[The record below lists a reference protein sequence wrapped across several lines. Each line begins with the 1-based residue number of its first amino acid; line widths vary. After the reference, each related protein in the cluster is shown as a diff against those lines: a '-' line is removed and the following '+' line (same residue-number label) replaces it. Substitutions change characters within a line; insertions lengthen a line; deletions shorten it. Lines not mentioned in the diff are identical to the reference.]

1 MSDKVFHPT
10 DVLWQPHEK
19 AIYSAGR
26 RERLRKLPLQVLS
39 HESLPSMCQ
48 RLKESLVGMA
58 VGYMVVR
65 HSRVPRDGPVDY
77 TCIRLLNTGSCR
89 GGETNSMAMRT
100 ACGLIEQL
108 VVKLRH
114 FSFGD
119 IEHSRVATGLP

>member
-1 MSDKVFHPT
+1 MFDKVSHPT

-65 HSRVPRDGPVDY
+65 HSRVPDTDRSTAPVDEFNGY
-77 TCIRLLNTGSCR
+77 ADSL
-89 GGETNSMAMRT
+89 RT
-100 ACGLIEQL
+100 
-108 VVKLRH
+108 
-114 FSFGD
+114 D
-119 IEHSRVATGLP
+119 